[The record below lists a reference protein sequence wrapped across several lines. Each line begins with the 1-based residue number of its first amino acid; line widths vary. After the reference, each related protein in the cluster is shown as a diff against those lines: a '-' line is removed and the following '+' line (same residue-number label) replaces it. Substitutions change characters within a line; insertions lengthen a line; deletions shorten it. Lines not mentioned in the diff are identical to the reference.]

1 MKRLGLLLPLFMLVS
16 AAALAESF
24 ACFDFTDKPVTC
36 HLAGQSCTAQ
46 RRDPNNRFSENWCKL
61 KDLPA
66 GTYTVTTDE
75 YPGSDT
81 VNIRS
86 GQYYEDYCDVRSD
99 HMKCTKYQP
108 DQN

>member
-1 MKRLGLLLPLFMLVS
+1 MNRWLLALSFLTVVS
-16 AAALAESF
+16 TAAMAESF
-24 ACFDFTDKPVTC
+24 ACFDFTDKPITC
-36 HLAGQSCTAQ
+36 HVAGQSCTAQ
-46 RRDPNNRFSENWCKL
+46 PRNPNDRFSENWCKL

-86 GQYYEDYCDVRSD
+86 GQYYEDYCDVHSD